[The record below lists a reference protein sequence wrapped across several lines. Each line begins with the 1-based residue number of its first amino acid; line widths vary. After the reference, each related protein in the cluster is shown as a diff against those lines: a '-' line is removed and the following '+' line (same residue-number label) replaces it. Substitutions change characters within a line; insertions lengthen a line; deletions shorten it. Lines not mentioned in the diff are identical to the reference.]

1 VIVVGEHPTAL
12 GVSGAPAV
20 ASLCD
25 ALEAVSA
32 RLAAL
37 MRTIEDPSPPAV
49 GVWTIGETAAHV
61 SGSGSALLRALRGG
75 PPERVDDLAAAN
87 ARALAGFPERD
98 PRRLADRLESGDAE
112 LVAHARRIGGDP
124 LTRPFEGVD
133 VPLSAVLSIE
143 LGELLVHG
151 FDIARAAERPWS
163 IEAEHAG
170 LALRGYLLLLPFLLD
185 RAHAE
190 GVRLA
195 LDLRVRG
202 MVPVLVRVADGA
214 LGVEPAL
221 DQPVDAHISVDPAAC
236 LLLVWNRIPPW
247 QPLIRGQLVVWG
259 RRPWRAGELAG
270 LVVS

>member
-1 VIVVGEHPTAL
+1 MGEHPTAL
-12 GVSGAPAV
+12 GISGAPAV

-25 ALEAVSA
+25 MLEVVSA
-32 RLAAL
+32 RLAVL

-49 GVWTIGETAAHV
+49 GAWSIGETAAHV
-61 SGSGSALLRALRGG
+61 SGSGSRFLRAVRGG

-87 ARALAGFPERD
+87 ARALAVLPERD
-98 PRRLADRLESGDAE
+98 PRRLADRLEAGDAE

-124 LTRPFEGVD
+124 LAQLFEGVD
-133 VPLSAVLSIE
+133 VPLSTVLSIE

-170 LALRGYLLLLPFLLD
+170 LALRGYLPLLPFLLD
-185 RAHAE
+185 RARAE

-202 MVPVLVRVADGA
+202 MAPVVVRVADGA

-221 DQPVDAHISVDPAAC
+221 DQLVDAHISVDPAAC
-236 LLLVWNRIPPW
+236 LLLVWSRIPPW
-247 QPLIRGQLVVWG
+247 QPLIRGQLVIWG

-270 LVVS
+270 LLVT